1 MDLLIDGYFSEFI
14 VVFTIT
20 ILSVISPGPDFFI
33 VMRNSLA
40 HTRRAGIF
48 TAIGVAT
55 AIWVHIFY
63 TLAGIGLILSQS
75 IILFT
80 LVKYLG
86 AGYLVYL
93 GWKSLNSKKTDSPQY
108 TKENSEI
115 SDFQS
120 FKMGFINNALNPKA
134 TLFFLSLFTQVVSL
148 ETPTYIQVIYGATAS
163 VSCLVWFSLVAI
175 FLNHRKI
182 KQIFETVQHYF
193 EKLMGVVLIGF
204 GIKVALTS
212 P

>member
-1 MDLLIDGYFSEFI
+1 MNLLIDGYFSEFI
-14 VVFTIT
+14 AVFTIT

-33 VMRNSLA
+33 VMRNSLS

-55 AIWVHIFY
+55 AVWIHVIY

-75 IILFT
+75 IVLFM

-93 GWKSLNSKKTDSPQY
+93 GWNSLSSKKTDALQY
-108 TKENSEI
+108 TKENCDL

-134 TLFFLSLFTQVVSL
+134 TLFFLSVFTQVVSL
-148 ETPTYIQVIYGATAS
+148 ETPTYIQIIYGATAS
-163 VSCLVWFSLVAI
+163 ISCLIWFSLVAT
-175 FLNHRKI
+175 FLNHKKI
-182 KQIFETVQHYF
+182 KQAFESVQQYF

-204 GIKVALTS
+204 GIKVAFTS
-212 P
+212 Q